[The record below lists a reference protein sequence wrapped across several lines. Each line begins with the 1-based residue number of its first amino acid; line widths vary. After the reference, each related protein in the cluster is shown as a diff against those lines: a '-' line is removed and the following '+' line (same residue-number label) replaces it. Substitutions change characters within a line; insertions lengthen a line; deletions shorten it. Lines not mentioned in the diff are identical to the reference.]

1 MVTAPTLLPIVH
13 PGTENQSDQTQES
26 DDSGNDVLGARLTIL
41 VGTQE
46 SDDSGNDASSRDG
59 LIQMLYNVYPPTVMI
74 PIRLSPTTGPGNL
87 DTVDVTLVVVM
98 R

>member
-26 DDSGNDVLGARLTIL
+26 DDSGND
-41 VGTQE
+41 
-46 SDDSGNDASSRDG
+46 ASSRDG
-59 LIQMLYNVYPPTVMI
+59 LIQMLYNVYPPLTVMI